1 MAPVVPKYL
10 LPLLLALLQRYH
22 VAAFM
27 EPIPR
32 VSAIES
38 STKSQLHAAKLDPNI
53 DNSEEIQTRRGALTL
68 LASSALL
75 WTGTAT
81 NANAYEKTFPVELD
95 TLDADPRTPRER
107 ALQQPTKP
115 KASPAADPIELGLG
129 AVLWGGALWLL
140 TGSRSNP
147 LATPLAN
154 VLYSADKEEWLQD
167 RNEGLFAALP
177 APLLALLGIVFCALG
192 LAIHFV
198 AIQLADGSMDISL
211 QLAGVLLIGG
221 GSLEI
226 GRIASGEKKQTRDDF
241 DRDTLLEQDF
251 QEFAEN
257 RLKLGGNCHRSEVV
271 QAFRRYHAKYRQ
283 ADNPE
288 FPLND
293 LEIEQLLRQWNQK
306 NAGAQTSA
314 AGFYTGI
321 QINAEADVFVQR

>member
-1 MAPVVPKYL
+1 MVPVISRL
-10 LPLLLALLQRYH
+10 LPLLLSALLQRH
-22 VAAFM
+22 VAAWT

-32 VSAIES
+32 VATIAS
-38 STKSQLHAAKLDPNI
+38 SKSQLQAAKFNPN
-53 DNSEEIQTRRGALTL
+53 DDTEEIQTRRGALTL
-68 LASSALL
+68 MASSALL
-75 WTGTAT
+75 WSGGMAT

-107 ALQQPTKP
+107 ALQQQKP
-115 KASPAADPIELGLG
+115 KAPLADPIDLGLG

-154 VLYSADKEEWLQD
+154 VLYSPDKEEWLQD

-198 AIQLADGSMDISL
+198 IIQLADGSVNISL
-211 QLAGVLLIGG
+211 ELAGVLLIGG
-221 GSLEI
+221 GSLEL
-226 GRIASGEKKQTRDDF
+226 GRIANGEKRLTRGDF
-241 DRDTLLEQDF
+241 DRDTLLEQEF
-251 QEFAEN
+251 QEFAEK
-257 RLKLGGNCHRSEVV
+257 RLQLGGNCHRSEVV

-283 ADNPE
+283 ADNPD

-293 LEIEQLLRQWNQK
+293 LEIEQLLRQWNRK

-321 QINAEADVFVQR
+321 QINAEADVFV